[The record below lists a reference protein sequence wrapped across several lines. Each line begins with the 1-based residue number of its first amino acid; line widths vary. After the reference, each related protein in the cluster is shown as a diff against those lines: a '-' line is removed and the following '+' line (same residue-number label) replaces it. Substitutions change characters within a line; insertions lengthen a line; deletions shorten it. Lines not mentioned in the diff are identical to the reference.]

1 MEHSSSPAEEQQPQ
15 APFLFDP
22 IYELRS
28 PERTLG
34 YAAVAQANKHASVID
49 QMGSHVEGSRAYRL
63 LNSLQGNL
71 RFDMACELQHVR
83 ATLRQ
88 IEGREEDIMGRYFNE
103 TVSQY
108 VFNVIKQHERPK
120 SPEVSWKHWL
130 TELAD
135 DEVLL
140 NILQQHNYAVEQQ
153 ATSQRIELAFEISKH
168 FFATTVSDMYEN
180 GDIAL
185 PSKRIDEIDLVVG
198 DVFDT
203 LMKERSG
210 YFQPGVAEVVLAQG
224 QQGAKRPGEQQ
235 QPRQRLTPR
244 QVREQVQQDREQ
256 ALLKEFPRVLTH
268 EFVHALLCRT
278 YEVPGNPLAAR
289 WINEAETEVLS
300 RLIRQAQ
307 GLTVK
312 EDKVYQPE
320 RELRELLLSKAP
332 NPEFAAKLLMR
343 AFTGEEHDTD
353 IFVAHINTVWGADD
367 VMEKIHQAV
376 AFEEKRLVIPGVSID
391 RLVHA
396 EALRVV
402 HERLR
407 DTPEK
412 ILLPGVDSIQRQL
425 ARAAQEPKK

>member
-1 MEHSSSPAEEQQPQ
+1 VEKISSAAEDRQHKE
-15 APFLFDP
+15 PFLVDP
-22 IYELRS
+22 IYELHS

-34 YAAVAQANKHASVID
+34 YAAVAQANKHAGIIA
-49 QMGSHVEGSRAYRL
+49 QMNTHPEDSREYHMLNRL
-63 LNSLQGNL
+63 QSIFLYDTKYELKGVRDTLQ
-71 RFDMACELQHVR
+71 
-83 ATLRQ
+83 Q
-88 IEGREEDIMGRYFNE
+88 IEGRDEDTMGRHFGAI
-103 TVSQY
+103 VSPY
-108 VFNVIKQHERPK
+108 VFGLLKKHDQPNG
-120 SPEVSWKHWL
+120 PEISWKKWL
-130 TELAD
+130 TERAS
-135 DEVLL
+135 DEELL
-140 NILQQHNYAVEQQ
+140 NILQQHNYIVEQQ
-153 ATSQRIELAFEISKH
+153 ATSQRIELSFEISKH
-168 FFATTVSDMYEN
+168 FFATTVSDMYDS

-185 PSKRIDEIDLVVG
+185 PSKSIDEISLVVG

-210 YFQPGVAEVVLAQG
+210 YYQPGVAEVVLAQG
-224 QQGAKRPGEQQ
+224 QIGGEDA
-235 QPRQRLTPR
+235 
-244 QVREQVQQDREQ
+244 RETAFLR
-256 ALLKEFPRVLTH
+256 EFPRVLTH

-278 YEVPGNPLAAR
+278 YEVSGNPLAAR
-289 WINEAETEVLS
+289 WINEAETEVIS

-307 GLTVK
+307 GLNVV

-320 RELRELLLSKAP
+320 RDLRELLLSKAP

-353 IFVAHINTVWGADD
+353 IFVTHINTAWGADD

-412 ILLPGVDSIQRQL
+412 ILLPGVDIIQRQL